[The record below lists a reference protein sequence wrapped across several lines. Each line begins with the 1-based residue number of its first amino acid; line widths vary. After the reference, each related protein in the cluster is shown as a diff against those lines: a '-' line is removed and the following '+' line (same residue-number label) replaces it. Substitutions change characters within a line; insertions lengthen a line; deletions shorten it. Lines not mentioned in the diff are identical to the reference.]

1 MTSISDRR
9 RLLYKIARAYY
20 IDDLTQA
27 QIAKRLGISRPNVS
41 RLLKRAREERIVQI
55 TLTPLVRGYTDLE
68 QELEAKYGLDEAIV
82 VPASDYDSPLQTA
95 RELGA
100 IAADYLVRCLR
111 GKEVLGLSWGTT
123 LLATVDAL
131 PAKNWPNMQVVQILG
146 GLGPPDSETHA
157 TDLTRRTAS
166 AFGAR
171 LRLLPAPG
179 IVASKAVREALLSDP
194 HISNTLALFA
204 HLDVALVGIGAP
216 TPDSVVMRAGTILSP
231 EELEELKKQ
240 GAVGDIALR
249 FFDANGQPMKTGM
262 NDRIIGITLDE
273 LHQVRR
279 VIGVA
284 GGLDK
289 FEVIRG
295 ALRGKLIST
304 LVTDNVTAQKLT
316 GDSAQ

>member
-1 MTSISDRR
+1 MASISDRR
-9 RLLYKIARAYY
+9 RLLYKIATAYY
-20 IDDLTQA
+20 VDDLTQA
-27 QIAKRLGISRPNVS
+27 EIAKRFGISRPNVS
-41 RLLKRAREERIVQI
+41 RLLKRAREEKIVQI
-55 TLTPLVRGYTDLE
+55 TLSPLVGGYADLE
-68 QELEAKYGLDEAIV
+68 RELEAKYGLDEAIV
-82 VPASDYDSPLQTA
+82 VPASDYNSPLQTA

-100 IAADYLVRCLR
+100 TAADYLVRCLR

-131 PAKNWPNMQVVQILG
+131 PAKNWPDLQVVQILG

-179 IVASKAVREALLSDP
+179 IVASKAVRDALLSDP
-194 HISNTLALFA
+194 QISDTLALGA
-204 HLDVALVGIGAP
+204 RADVALVGIGAP
-216 TPDSVVMRAGTILSP
+216 TPDSVVMRAGTILSQA
-231 EELEELKKQ
+231 ELEQLKKQ

-249 FFDANGQPMKTGM
+249 FFDENGQSIDTEM
-262 NDRIIGITLDE
+262 NDRIVGITLDE
-273 LHQVRR
+273 LRQVKR

-284 GGLDK
+284 GGRDK

-295 ALRGKLIST
+295 ALRGKLITT
-304 LVTDNVTAQKLT
+304 LITDNVTAQKLT
-316 GDSAQ
+316 QDST